1 MKDMLTDLGFSV
13 VGPFSRIAEA
23 LPVAESDDLEAAV
36 LDINLNGELVYPVAE
51 ALVTRGVPVVF
62 VTGYGAESIDCR
74 FAEVP
79 VLQKPIERQ
88 VLESFFAVKANSS
101 LRPDLRRGGS
111 DSRVAVATNG
121 GRAVRTM

>member
-1 MKDMLTDLGFSV
+1 

-23 LPVAESDDLEAAV
+23 LPVAKSDDLEAAV

-62 VTGYGAESIDCR
+62 VTGYGAESIDDR

-101 LRPDLRRGGS
+101 LQPDLRRGGS